1 MGCSRNHGK
10 AGRLQNLPMR
20 EPWWLAALVHRMR
33 DKSERAG
40 RVLQRSIPLHL
51 QVAPLKN
58 SNSDRLFPGLLN
70 ALRDTTILVFDRE
83 GRHRL
88 LGASQISDTHPGT
101 QDVGV
106 PQELIEHVFPVHE
119 RDGCLERISKV
130 FDTGVCLCEQWAGHL
145 PDHKAW
151 VEISLVPLGESNDE
165 ASMVLGVVRDITDR
179 METENELRQHRCRLQ
194 NLVER
199 GAG

>member
-1 MGCSRNHGK
+1 MGSSGNHGK
-10 AGRLQNLPMR
+10 AGRFQNLPMR
-20 EPWWLAALVHRMR
+20 EPWWLAALVHRMI

-58 SNSDRLFPGLLN
+58 SNSDGLFSGLLN
-70 ALRDTTILVFDRE
+70 ALRGTTILVFDRA

-88 LGASQISDTHPGT
+88 FGTSQIPDIHPGT

-106 PQELIEHVFPVHE
+106 PQELIEHVFPAHE
-119 RDGCLERISKV
+119 RDGCLERVRKV
-130 FDTGVCLCEQWAGHL
+130 FDTGVCRCEQWAVHL
-145 PDHKAW
+145 QDHTAW

-165 ASMVLGVVRDITDR
+165 ASTVLGVLRDITDR

-194 NLVER
+194 NFVER
-199 GAG
+199 GTG